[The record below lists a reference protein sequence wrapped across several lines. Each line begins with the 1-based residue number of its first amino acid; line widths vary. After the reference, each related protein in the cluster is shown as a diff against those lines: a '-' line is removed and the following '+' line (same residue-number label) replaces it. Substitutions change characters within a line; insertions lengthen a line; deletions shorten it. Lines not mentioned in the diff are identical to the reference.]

1 MTNQQSYKALS
12 IRAALLCTFLAA
24 TQAGCT
30 TAPSSNAICDAT
42 KDSRTAHAG
51 ALYEDGGSKSV
62 MTGAYLIAQ
71 IDVGCAK

>member
-1 MTNQQSYKALS
+1 MLTRANGLTKWSGL
-12 IRAALLCTFLAA
+12 AALMLLAG
-24 TQAGCT
+24 GCT
-30 TAPSSNAICDAT
+30 TVRSNDAICDAT

-51 ALYEDGGSKSV
+51 ALYEDGGTKSV

>member
-1 MTNQQSYKALS
+1 MWT
-12 IRAALLCTFLAA
+12 LASGSTRWIVLA
-24 TQAGCT
+24 VWTQLGAGCT
-30 TAPSSNAICDAT
+30 TAPSNNAICDAT

-51 ALYEDGGSKSV
+51 ALYEDGGPKSV

>member
-1 MTNQQSYKALS
+1 MLTRANGLTKWSGL
-12 IRAALLCTFLAA
+12 AALMLLAG
-24 TQAGCT
+24 GCT
-30 TAPSSNAICDAT
+30 TVRSSDAICDAT

-51 ALYEDGGSKSV
+51 ALYEDGGPNSV

>member
-1 MTNQQSYKALS
+1 MWTLGSGSTRWIAL
-12 IRAALLCTFLAA
+12 AVWTPLAA
-24 TQAGCT
+24 GCM

-51 ALYEDGGSKSV
+51 ALYEDGGPKSV

>member
-1 MTNQQSYKALS
+1 M
-12 IRAALLCTFLAA
+12 LLG
-24 TQAGCT
+24 AGCT

-51 ALYEDGGSKSV
+51 ALYEDGGPKSV

>member
-1 MTNQQSYKALS
+1 M
-12 IRAALLCTFLAA
+12 LLG
-24 TQAGCT
+24 AGCT
-30 TAPSSNAICDAT
+30 TAPSNNAICDAT

-51 ALYEDGGSKSV
+51 ALYEDGGPKSV

>member
-1 MTNQQSYKALS
+1 MLTRANGLTTWSGL
-12 IRAALLCTFLAA
+12 AALMLLAG
-24 TQAGCT
+24 GCT

-51 ALYEDGGSKSV
+51 ALYEDGGPKSV

-71 IDVGCAK
+71 IDVGCTK

>member
-1 MTNQQSYKALS
+1 MWT
-12 IRAALLCTFLAA
+12 RASASTRWIVLAVWA
-24 TQAGCT
+24 PLAAGCT

-51 ALYEDGGSKSV
+51 ALYEDGGPKSV

>member
-1 MTNQQSYKALS
+1 M
-12 IRAALLCTFLAA
+12 LLAG
-24 TQAGCT
+24 GCT

-51 ALYEDGGSKSV
+51 ALYEDGGPKSV

-71 IDVGCAK
+71 IDVGCTK

>member
-1 MTNQQSYKALS
+1 MWIALG
-12 IRAALLCTFLAA
+12 
-24 TQAGCT
+24 AGCT

-51 ALYEDGGSKSV
+51 ALYEDGGPKSV

>member
-1 MTNQQSYKALS
+1 MWT
-12 IRAALLCTFLAA
+12 RASASTRWSVLAA
-24 TQAGCT
+24 WMLLGAGCT

-51 ALYEDGGSKSV
+51 ALYEDGGPKSV

>member
-1 MTNQQSYKALS
+1 MWTRASGSTRWIAL
-12 IRAALLCTFLAA
+12 AVWTPLAA
-24 TQAGCT
+24 GCM

-51 ALYEDGGSKSV
+51 ALYEDGGPKSV

>member
-1 MTNQQSYKALS
+1 MLTRANGLTKWSGL
-12 IRAALLCTFLAA
+12 AALMLLAGGCA
-24 TQAGCT
+24 TVR
-30 TAPSSNAICDAT
+30 SSDAICDAT

-51 ALYEDGGSKSV
+51 ALYEDGGPKSV